1 MLIGFVFNIVSLL
14 GLIFFMDESPLW
26 LYAQRNTKQGN
37 KVVKRIMRIN
47 GFISK
52 VKPASYK
59 PQNYEVNDNE
69 EDEFY
74 VDRDLLVRES
84 IIPSKDDEMNYTTF
98 EYLRFTDIRRNI
110 ILMIVTWVVFT
121 LGYYILSF

>member
-1 MLIGFVFNIVSLL
+1 
-14 GLIFFMDESPLW
+14 
-26 LYAQRNTKQGN
+26 
-37 KVVKRIMRIN
+37 
-47 GFISK
+47 
-52 VKPASYK
+52 
-59 PQNYEVNDNE
+59 
-69 EDEFY
+69 

-84 IIPSKDDEMNYTTF
+84 IVPSKDDEMNYTTF

>member
-1 MLIGFVFNIVSLL
+1 
-14 GLIFFMDESPLW
+14 MDESPLW

-98 EYLRFTDIRRNI
+98 
-110 ILMIVTWVVFT
+110 
-121 LGYYILSF
+121 

>member
-1 MLIGFVFNIVSLL
+1 
-14 GLIFFMDESPLW
+14 
-26 LYAQRNTKQGN
+26 
-37 KVVKRIMRIN
+37 MRIN

-98 EYLRFTDIRRNI
+98 QYLRFTDIRRNI

>member
-1 MLIGFVFNIVSLL
+1 
-14 GLIFFMDESPLW
+14 
-26 LYAQRNTKQGN
+26 
-37 KVVKRIMRIN
+37 MRIN

>member
-98 EYLRFTDIRRNI
+98 QYLRFTDIRRNI

>member
-1 MLIGFVFNIVSLL
+1 
-14 GLIFFMDESPLW
+14 
-26 LYAQRNTKQGN
+26 
-37 KVVKRIMRIN
+37 MRIN

-84 IIPSKDDEMNYTTF
+84 IVPSKDDEMNYTTF